1 MPSRAP
7 LLLLTL
13 LLGACV
19 PHMGRLGAP
28 ARGGFRLDTE
38 SVARVRYA
46 GLVGTPAT
54 STASLTVASGLSRL
68 APALLVMLKDQGQ
81 VDELG
86 ARLLECARLAEQQ
99 VNLAHFGERA
109 PTRQECGEEVSVDG
123 CDERM
128 TRAMLLGRLKHTL
141 ALACARD
148 VLAQL
153 WPGAFSI
160 EQRYRYYPASDLV
173 ETISREMEQQLIDQG
188 GTSKLRGTLKP
199 DIVLHEGTDL
209 LHAVLILD
217 FKFPCPQT
225 NPVKWGT
232 YGSSSP
238 YRNQTQGAVYKKAL
252 GGKALLISPQRITE

>member
-128 TRAMLLGRLKHTL
+128 TRAMLLGRLKHAL

-160 EQRYRYYPASDLV
+160 EQRYRYYPASKV
-173 ETISREMEQQLIDQG
+173 IETISREMEQQLLAQG
-188 GTSKLRGTLKP
+188 CTDKLRGTIKP

-209 LHAVLILD
+209 LRAVLILD
-217 FKFPCPQT
+217 FKFPCPPS
-225 NPVKWGT
+225 NAARWRE
-232 YGSSSP
+232 YGSNSP
-238 YRNQTQGAVYKKAL
+238 YEGMTQGDLYKEAL
-252 GGKALLISPQRITE
+252 GGEALVISPRKIDP